1 MDVSV
6 GEDEERPPP
15 PPPPEEQSLE
25 PRDPRMSNR
34 NPTLELAES
43 IVDSV
48 LGPCASEASR
58 LRKLLHDSNYEI
70 DKKFIIQFSSFLQY

>member
-1 MDVSV
+1 MTGEMDATTQ
-6 GEDEERPPP
+6 EDEERPPP
-15 PPPPEEQSLE
+15 PPPEEQPTE

-34 NPTLELAES
+34 NSALELAES

-58 LRKLLHDSNYEI
+58 LSNSIYFKLILYSNH
-70 DKKFIIQFSSFLQY
+70 FFLQCK